1 MTGYGKAV
9 SDLQRKKIT
18 VEIKTLNS
26 KQFDIYIRM
35 PGVYKKMEPEIR
47 SLLSKKLER
56 GKIELNV
63 QVENNDTTVHHK
75 INHNIAKKYYEELK
89 TLSNEINQHDD
100 TDYLSILLKMPE
112 VLSPEIEE
120 VDEKELN
127 IIIEVVKEAALKVN
141 EFRIQEGQALGQDF
155 INRIK
160 FIEDS
165 LKSID
170 PFEKQRI
177 IYLKERIKNDLTAFI
192 QDVNIDQNRLEQE
205 LIYYIEKIDITEEKV
220 RLKKHCEYF
229 LESLHQP
236 VSNGKKLS
244 FISQE
249 IGREINTIGSKAND
263 VNIQKVVVQMK
274 DELEKIKEQLFNI
287 L

>member
-9 SDLQRKKIT
+9 SDLQKKKIT

-35 PGVYKKMEPEIR
+35 PGVYKKMETEIR

-63 QVENNDTTVHHK
+63 QVENNDSTVHHK

-89 TLSNEINQHDD
+89 TLSNEINQHSD

-120 VDEKELN
+120 IDEKELN

-177 IYLKERIKNDLTAFI
+177 IYLKERIKNDLKAFI

>member
-9 SDLQRKKIT
+9 SDLQKKKIT

-89 TLSNEINQHDD
+89 TLSNEINQHGDI
-100 TDYLSILLKMPE
+100 DYLSILLKMPE

-120 VDEKELN
+120 IDEKELN